1 MRGLLMNRQEII
13 KKTEEAKQTHLLK
26 YVDELNEKEKER
38 LFSQIEEADFSLLDK
53 LNEKQ
58 SEKKERFIQPLKAL
72 EWDEINEHHQEYEAI
87 GLEQIRLGK
96 VGAVLLAGGQG
107 TRLGFDKP
115 KGMFNVGLKKDLFIF
130 ECLINNLLE
139 VTNKANAYIP
149 FYIMCSEKN
158 YEDTV
163 AFFEEHN
170 YFSYPKEYVLFFKQ
184 EMVPAVDYQGK
195 IYMESKCS
203 LSLSPN
209 GNGGWFSSMAKAGLL
224 KDVKERKLEWLNV
237 FSVDN
242 VLQRIAD
249 PVFIGATIK
258 HGCVSGGK
266 VVRKAEPHEKIGVL
280 CLEDGKPQI
289 VEYYEM
295 TQDMI
300 SLRNEKNELAYN
312 FGVTLNYIFK
322 EEKLEE
328 ILNTNMPIHVVEKK
342 IPHINEN
349 GEMISPDKPNGYKF
363 ETLALDMVH
372 LMENCLPFECI
383 REHEFAPIKNATGV
397 DSVETARALLKLNN
411 IEL

>member
-1 MRGLLMNRQEII
+1 MNLQEIR
-13 KKTEEAKQTHLLK
+13 KKTEASGQTHLLR
-26 YVDELNEKEKER
+26 YVDELNDKEKEQ
-38 LFSQIEEADFSLLDK
+38 LFNQIEEADFSLLEK
-53 LNEKQ
+53 LKESQ
-58 SEKKERFIQPLKAL
+58 TEKKDRFIQPLEAL
-72 EWDEINEHHQEYEAI
+72 EIDEIDKNRQEYEEI
-87 GLEQIRLGK
+87 GLNQIRLGK

-115 KGMFNVGLKKDLFIF
+115 KGMFNVGITRDLYIF

-139 VTNKANAYIP
+139 VTNKAHAYVP

-158 YEDTV
+158 YEDTI
-163 AFFEEHN
+163 AFFEEQN
-170 YFSYPKEYVLFFKQ
+170 YFNYPKEYVSFFKQ
-184 EMVPAVDYQGK
+184 EMVPAVDFNGK
-195 IYMESKCS
+195 IYMESKSS

-209 GNGGWFSSMAKAGLL
+209 GNGGWFSSMAKAGML
-224 KDVKERKLEWLNV
+224 KDIKERKIEWLNV

-258 HGCVSGGK
+258 HGYISGGK

-280 CLEDGKPQI
+280 CLEDGRPQI

-328 ILNTNMPIHVVEKK
+328 ILNANMPIHIVEKK

-349 GEMISPDKPNGYKF
+349 GEMIIPDKPNGYKF

-372 LMENCLPFECI
+372 LMENCLPFECR
-383 REHEFAPIKNATGV
+383 RENEFAPIKNASGV
-397 DSVETARALLKLNN
+397 DSVDTARELLKFNHV
-411 IEL
+411 EL

>member
-1 MRGLLMNRQEII
+1 MNLQEIK
-13 KKTEEAKQTHLLK
+13 KKTEASGQTHLLK
-26 YVDELNEKEKER
+26 YVDELNEKERKQ
-38 LFSQIEEADFSLLDK
+38 LLAQIEEADFSLLEK
-53 LNEKQ
+53 LHESQ
-58 SEKKERFIQPLKAL
+58 SEKKERFIQPLDAL
-72 EWDEINEHHQEYEAI
+72 EVDEINKNRKEYEEI

-115 KGMFNVGLKKDLFIF
+115 KGMFNVGVNRDLYIF
-130 ECLINNLLE
+130 ECLINNLLD
-139 VTNKANAYIP
+139 VTNKANAYVP

-163 AFFEEHN
+163 GFFEEHD
-170 YFSYPKEYVLFFKQ
+170 YFRYPKEYVSFFKQ
-184 EMVPAVDYQGK
+184 EMVPAVDFSGK
-195 IYMESKCS
+195 IYLESKSS

-224 KDVKERKLEWLNV
+224 EELKERKIEWLNV

-258 HGCVSGGK
+258 QGCVSGGK

-280 CLEDGKPQI
+280 CLEDGRPQI

-300 SLRNEKNELAYN
+300 SLRNAKNELAYN

-328 ILNTNMPIHVVEKK
+328 ILNANMPIHVVEKK
-342 IPHINEN
+342 IPYLNEN
-349 GEMISPDKPNGYKF
+349 GETVTPDKPNGYKF

-372 LMENCLPFECI
+372 LMDNCLPFECI

-397 DSVETARALLKLNN
+397 DSVETARELLKLNHV
-411 IEL
+411 EL

>member
-1 MRGLLMNRQEII
+1 MNLQEIK
-13 KKTEEAKQTHLLK
+13 KKTEAFGQMHLLR
-26 YVDELNEKEKER
+26 YVEELNEEEKKQ
-38 LFSQIEEADFSLLDK
+38 LFNQIEEADFTLLNK
-53 LNEKQ
+53 LKDSKEKA
-58 SEKKERFIQPLKAL
+58 KERLIQPLAAL
-72 EWDEINEHHQEYEAI
+72 EIEDINKNKEEYEEI
-87 GLEQIRLGK
+87 GLNQIRLGK

-115 KGMFNVGLKKDLFIF
+115 KGMFNVGINKDLYIF
-130 ECLINNLLE
+130 ECLINNLLD
-139 VTNKANAYIP
+139 VTRKANAYVP

-163 AFFEEHN
+163 AFFDQHH
-170 YFSYPKEYVLFFKQ
+170 YFNYPKEYISFFKQ
-184 EMVPAVDYQGK
+184 EMVPAVDYEGK

-224 KDVKERKLEWLNV
+224 KDIKERQIEWLNV

-280 CLEDGKPQI
+280 CLEDNRPQI

-322 EEKLEE
+322 EDKLEE
-328 ILNTNMPIHVVEKK
+328 ILNTAMPIHVVEKK
-342 IPHINEN
+342 IPHINDK
-349 GEMISPDKPNGYKF
+349 GERVEPDKPNGYKF

-383 REHEFAPIKNATGV
+383 RENEFAPIKNATGV
-397 DSVETARALLKLNN
+397 DSVDTARELLKLNHV
-411 IEL
+411 EL